1 MVAATASLRIG
12 ELSNRIGSLSP
23 QSIVEQVN
31 IETLQSILKM
41 SEDIDTYQYFKSQR
55 LVGGCIAL
63 MQQIKVEGKASPL
76 SYEYGYLCFRVMLFT
91 LGFHFIY
98 RLDTYRVMQENMRQT
113 PGIEYPLVFSSH
125 VAQAVRA
132 KVHAAQQSLDCDSI
146 LGWGSSVYRPLAS
159 REQVK
164 VLIEML
170 WADRANLLRVLSSTY
185 NPAISGLSFLI
196 WRYIC
201 LYGKKTR
208 YAPGEPM
215 LAIAEELYKLLHI
228 TPGEVDKLFPRSD
241 DSQMIFEA
249 YISRLAPSDA
259 RIYAPINIMLTI
271 ILLDLIVA
279 NMGPGLEGLLPSVF
293 ELTIERFWRAWSYN
307 ERAKPTLIMNAGAVL
322 KHIKTL
328 LQLTSRTTVFSPSV
342 QKDILQAFAKSDLL
356 DMAGAVLLN
365 LNANFAQSTPEY
377 ATGVDVNCNLM
388 KIIETTFEN
397 IGAIHSPTILEE
409 CFRNY
414 AADWAKVQHQFVI
427 RGMCM
432 DLHSDR
438 IQITMLRKRH
448 YEMCNGIWD
457 SVAKALRQKDNIQ
470 AAGDW
475 DIGGERDP
483 HRDTCQQFSYVF
495 DPSHASGP
503 PSFANLL
510 KLLNPW

>member
-76 SYEYGYLCFRVMLFT
+76 SYEYGYLCFRVVLFT

-98 RLDTYRVMQENMRQT
+98 RSDTYRVMQENMRLT

-146 LGWGSSVYRPLAS
+146 LGWGSSVYRPLVS

-164 VLIEML
+164 GLIEML

-196 WRYIC
+196 WRYIYI
-201 LYGKKTR
+201 YGFRDGSERRLDMPLVKRIMEIHFRCALITTSDQ
-208 YAPGEPM
+208 GEPM

-241 DSQMIFEA
+241 DSQAIFEA

-259 RIYAPINIMLTI
+259 RIYAPINITLAI

-279 NMGPGLEGLLPSVF
+279 NMGPGLEGLLPTVF

-307 ERAKPTLIMNAGAVL
+307 EHAKPTLIVNAGAVL

-328 LQLTSRTTVFSPSV
+328 LQLTSRTTVLAHLS
-342 QKDILQAFAKSDLL
+342 
-356 DMAGAVLLN
+356 
-365 LNANFAQSTPEY
+365 
-377 ATGVDVNCNLM
+377 
-388 KIIETTFEN
+388 
-397 IGAIHSPTILEE
+397 
-409 CFRNY
+409 R
-414 AADWAKVQHQFVI
+414 
-427 RGMCM
+427 
-432 DLHSDR
+432 R
-438 IQITMLRKRH
+438 ISYKR
-448 YEMCNGIWD
+448 
-457 SVAKALRQKDNIQ
+457 
-470 AAGDW
+470 
-475 DIGGERDP
+475 
-483 HRDTCQQFSYVF
+483 
-495 DPSHASGP
+495 
-503 PSFANLL
+503 LL
-510 KLLNPW
+510 KVGSILLEFVSYLSAIQGASFYTIDLYEGQRPQINFP